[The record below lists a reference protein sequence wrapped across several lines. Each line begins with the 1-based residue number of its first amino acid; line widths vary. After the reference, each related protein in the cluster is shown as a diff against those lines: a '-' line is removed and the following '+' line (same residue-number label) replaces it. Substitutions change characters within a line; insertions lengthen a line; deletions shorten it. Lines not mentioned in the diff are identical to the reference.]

1 MLKYINFVNE
11 LCPLIT
17 SVMYGHEYEF
27 LKMNKSFSVLN
38 KKELIWMTHIIISEL
53 HNLEIR
59 KYKCNNKL

>member
-38 KKELIWMTHIIISEL
+38 KKEFIWMNSYNHI
-53 HNLEIR
+53 
-59 KYKCNNKL
+59 